1 MPTSGPQ
8 SWDVAWGQRDPQSL
22 PYALVKVTQLR
33 DFTRLSL
40 LRDDLDENGG
50 NRVLKRRP
58 VAKA

>member
-1 MPTSGPQ
+1 
-8 SWDVAWGQRDPQSL
+8 L
-22 PYALVKVTQLR
+22 PG
-33 DFTRLSL
+33 L